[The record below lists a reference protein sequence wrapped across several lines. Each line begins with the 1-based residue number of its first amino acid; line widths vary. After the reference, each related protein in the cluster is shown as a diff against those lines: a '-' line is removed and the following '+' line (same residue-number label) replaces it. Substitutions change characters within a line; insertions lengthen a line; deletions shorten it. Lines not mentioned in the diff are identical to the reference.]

1 VKKALLPC
9 LQEAITAERRTT
21 EAQLSERKT
30 DQIASYQALK
40 KHVVDAPKK
49 SCFDRAAVENDVE
62 EAVARLLDEAKDV
75 TGWVYNHRSGVG
87 YCIEYDWQ
95 GCCRTTTRIS
105 SPVPGSARSSI
116 TSSSR

>member
-1 VKKALLPC
+1 
-9 LQEAITAERRTT
+9 
-21 EAQLSERKT
+21 
-30 DQIASYQALK
+30 
-40 KHVVDAPKK
+40 VVDAPKK

-95 GCCRTTTRIS
+95 GLLSHYYPDS